1 MESTLELQSK
11 EDELQALKASLELK
25 FFSKLEELKSLEK
38 LEQLE
43 LLSQLDSLS
52 HLEQLDQ
59 VEKLSILEK
68 LDQLQNLTQLEKLI
82 QLEKIEQLSQLQK
95 LDQLQNLSQLDKLI
109 QLEKLENLNQLENL
123 KDLDKLKSLDNIK
136 ILETILQNHKH
147 TLAPIEKLVE
157 LKNLAQLEH
166 LRDLTQLEQLSALKL
181 LEKLDLI
188 NDPQF
193 HQNLNKLD
201 QLDILKA
208 GSRRIAIQQGTA
220 FIFEMVKII
229 LVSALMIFILT
240 RESSQE
246 IISKALPAIGLG
258 QSSQVNL
265 GLKLL
270 LTKQSPE
277 DFSLVVNDVKSR
289 IKNEVDIVFS
299 ESSFNSL
306 FKRLS
311 VLENLQNY
319 SFKNQE
325 VDLKQEASKLLSGRS
340 ALFFSE
346 SINKLEYE
354 AALAKSKDDTQL
366 YSVLREVKLLLSQEK
381 FSAALEKSY
390 RYWNRSGALRNAT
403 VISATKIFQDDPRTL
418 EEILKDLPPLQGS
431 SL

>member
-1 MESTLELQSK
+1 METTLELQAK
-11 EDELQALKASLELK
+11 EEELQSIKDSLELK
-25 FFSKLEELKSLEK
+25 FLSKLEELKSLEK
-38 LEQLE
+38 LDQLE
-43 LLSQLDSLS
+43 MLSQLDSLS
-52 HLEQLDQ
+52 HLEKLDQ
-59 VEKLSILEK
+59 VERLSILEKLDQLQNLSQLEKLIQLEKLDQLSQLQK

-82 QLEKIEQLSQLQK
+82 QLEK
-95 LDQLQNLSQLDKLI
+95 
-109 QLEKLENLNQLENL
+109 LENLGQLENL
-123 KDLDKLKSLDNIK
+123 KDLDKLKALDNIK
-136 ILETILQNHKH
+136 ILETILQNHKQ

-157 LKNLAQLEH
+157 LKNLTQLEH
-166 LRDLTQLEQLSALKL
+166 LRDLSQLEQLSALKL

-208 GSRRIAIQQGTA
+208 GSRKIAIQQGAA
-220 FIFEMVKII
+220 FIFEMIKIVI
-229 LVSALMIFILT
+229 VSALMIFILT

-270 LTKQSPE
+270 LTEQSPE
-277 DFSLVVNDVKSR
+277 EFALIVNDVKSR

-299 ESSFNSL
+299 ASSFNSL
-306 FKRLS
+306 HKRLS

-319 SFKNQE
+319 SFKSQE
-325 VDLKQEASKLLSGRS
+325 VDLKQEASNMLSKKS

-354 AALAKSKDDTQL
+354 SALAKSKDDTKL
-366 YSVLREVKLLLSQEK
+366 YNVLREVKLLLSQEK

-390 RYWNRSGALRNAT
+390 GHWNRSEALRNAT
-403 VISATKIFQDDPRTL
+403 IISATRIFQDDPRTL
-418 EEILKDLPPLQGS
+418 EEIIKDLPPLQGS